1 MPRKLQYAHR
11 KIRLGS
17 HDHPMPREPSAISQ
31 AEICNPIRQHGIFS
45 YMRLFYAC
53 FRICVHIDIH
63 FFARIL
69 HGV

>member
-31 AEICNPIRQHGIFS
+31 AEICNPIRQHGIFFVHEVILCLFS
-45 YMRLFYAC
+45 YMRSY
-53 FRICVHIDIH
+53 
-63 FFARIL
+63 
-69 HGV
+69 